1 MALFLLVVLYLL
13 TILQV
18 RNVVWITDRPY
29 DPDPESEYVKIT
41 TQKSIFKPKNYIFS
55 IYSVEHSLKTAQYV
69 HFSADFWQSNDL
81 NNLT

>member
-29 DPDPESEYVKIT
+29 DPI
-41 TQKSIFKPKNYIFS
+41 
-55 IYSVEHSLKTAQYV
+55 
-69 HFSADFWQSNDL
+69 QSQNM
-81 NNLT
+81 